1 MRLAMKDRFRNPLLI
16 VNALFLFI
24 CFFTASTSIPAISS
38 QLQPGDACTTLGK
51 VVSFKTANARTDF
64 ICKSQG
70 KRKVWQVLK
79 TENTKSQPSKSG
91 STGQSKEPSSGVTTT
106 KGKPAAY
113 PFQNVGIDLS
123 SDPWQWSSAKDLGPF
138 QPIKI
143 FGRIYLERFK
153 EQALT
158 FMMLKPGTKVYS
170 PVNGKILDVRL
181 QPESCDSEIYIVFDE
196 SNWLTLS
203 FDHVTAVKDLRK
215 GSNVKSGD
223 LIATVPKWDCKS
235 AWGGV
240 EFMYVQPE
248 VNTALCPLQYI
259 EPSASATFKSQIMD
273 VMRKWNSEVGDISS
287 AYTSADLERGPC
299 EVLKTP
305 ISKS

>member
-1 MRLAMKDRFRNPLLI
+1 MNNTSKNNLI
-16 VNALFLFI
+16 IGSAIFLVT
-24 CFFTASTSIPAISS
+24 CFFTASTTIPAMSS
-38 QLQPGDACTTLGK
+38 QVKNGDACTSLGK
-51 VVSFKTANARTDF
+51 VVSIKTANARTDF

-79 TENTKSQPSKSG
+79 TESTSSQTSKNG
-91 STGQSKEPSSGVTTT
+91 PTGQSKGPSSGTPTT
-106 KGKPAAY
+106 KGKPATY
-113 PFQNVGIDLS
+113 PFQNVGIDLMG
-123 SDPWQWSSAKDLGPF
+123 DPWQWSSAKDLGAF

-143 FGRIYLERFK
+143 FGRIYNETFK

-170 PVNGKILDVRL
+170 PVSGKILDIHL

-203 FDHVTAVKDLRK
+203 FDHVSAVKDLRK
-215 GSNVKSGD
+215 GSNVKAGD

-235 AWGGV
+235 EWGGV

-259 EPSASATFKSQIMD
+259 APSASATFKGQMIEIMK
-273 VMRKWNSEVGDISS
+273 KWNNEVGDIPS

-305 ISKS
+305 MSKS